1 MRIVNYLTL
10 CFCLGITLFISCGEN
25 IIEIPD
31 DTIFGYE
38 YFPLEVGYEW
48 VYAVDSVVVIQLGTK
63 NKVSSSFIK
72 EELIE
77 VLNDTEDKKVY
88 KLQRSYRKDSLSQ
101 WRIRN
106 IWTTQRDDRRAIR
119 SEGNISFVKLVFP
132 AVDGTKWDGHI
143 FFDDEKEFPVAAE
156 NVTIYKDW
164 EYKINTVGS
173 KSVGGILYPD
183 ILDIEH
189 IDDFSFISKRFSTE
203 SYAKGVGLVERKM
216 EIFDTQNGNEA
227 LPWIERAEK
236 GFQLTQTLVS
246 FKKN

>member
-1 MRIVNYLTL
+1 MKRLPI
-10 CFCLGITLFISCGEN
+10 FLFSVLIISIFSCGEN
-25 IIEIPD
+25 EIEVPD
-31 DTIFGYE
+31 ESIFRYE
-38 YFPLEVGYEW
+38 YFPLELGYEW
-48 VYAVDSVVVIQLGTK
+48 IYSVDSVLVNQGGTNNVI
-63 NKVSSSFIK
+63 SSSFIK

-77 VLNDTEDKKVY
+77 VITDTEFKKEY

-101 WRIRN
+101 WRIKH
-106 IWTTQRDDRRAIR
+106 IWTSQRDDRRAIR

-156 NVTIYKDW
+156 NLTVYKDW
-164 EYKINTVGS
+164 EYKINNIGAKTIGS
-173 KSVGGILYPD
+173 TLYPEV
-183 ILDIEH
+183 LDISH
-189 IDDFSFISKRFSTE
+189 IDDVTFISKRFSTE
-203 SYAKGVGLVERKM
+203 SYAKGIGLVERKM
-216 EIFDTQNGNEA
+216 EIFDTQNGNES